1 MKDDVFSSFE
11 SPEFKELLKKYEE
24 MMHQHTSAYFDSDE
38 LTSIAEYYANKE
50 MMAESDKAIEYALQ
64 LHPDDTDAMLFRCS
78 NLITEG
84 RYDEAEMLLDAF
96 PDADD
101 NEALFLRGTIMVE
114 RRMAGEA
121 ESIFSRLADK
131 EEEDDKTGLLLDI
144 GETYLNAG
152 YRKHAYKWLKK
163 AYRLSPADYRVWESM
178 GMYYLNAGNLDKYI
192 YYMNRLLDEDP
203 YEITYWTNLARA
215 YLEQGYVEKAS
226 EAIDFA
232 ATVDSESPIVTEL
245 KGFLSLQTGDT
256 ERARELFMQ
265 IEHSH
270 PSRQHIWRALSECY
284 FTERNYGK
292 ALEYLD
298 KVIASTEIPSRR
310 ADLFQRKA
318 VCCLLADN
326 LELCKQSIDE
336 GLKCDGRF
344 AQLYV
349 TTAEYYI
356 HLEQMQKAR
365 EAFRKA
371 EELASDKGDF
381 IEETAELLFRY
392 SLTDEALGYFQRM
405 EKEYPERIKKYYYHL
420 AYCYYMR
427 KDTNNGINALI
438 AGIIYQPDLLR
449 HADQNGLSSLMTP
462 DFIKSGLA
470 IKRMIDNGTL
480 EILEEPD
487 DLNE

>member
-1 MKDDVFSSFE
+1 MKDNVFSSFE
-11 SPEFKELLKKYEE
+11 SPEFKALLKKYEE
-24 MMHQHTSAYFDSDE
+24 MVSQHASAYFDSDE

-50 MMAESDKAIEYALQ
+50 MMAESDKAIEYAIR
-64 LHPDDTDAMLFRCS
+64 LHPDDMDAILFRCS

-84 RYDEAEMLLDAF
+84 RYSEAEMLLDAF
-96 PDADD
+96 PDKEDS
-101 NEALFLRGTIMVE
+101 EALFLRATLFVE
-114 RRMAGEA
+114 QGKTDAA
-121 ESIFSRLADK
+121 ESIFSRLASDYD
-131 EEEDDKTGLLLDI
+131 DDKTGMLLDI

-152 YRKHAYKWLKK
+152 DKAHAYKWLKK
-163 AYRLSPADYRVWESM
+163 AYRLSPADSRVWESM
-178 GMYYLNAGNLDKYI
+178 GLYYLNTGNLDKYI

-203 YEITYWTNLARA
+203 YEITYWTNLARG

-232 ATVDSESPIVTEL
+232 SAIDSESPIVTEL
-245 KGFLSLQTGDT
+245 KGFLSLQMGDT
-256 ERARELFMQ
+256 ARARECFLQ

-284 FTERNYGK
+284 FTECNYGK

-298 KVIASTEIPSRR
+298 KVIETTEIPSRR

-318 VCCLLADN
+318 ICCLIAEN

-336 GLKCDGRF
+336 GLKCNGRY

-356 HLEQMQKAR
+356 HQEQMQKAR
-365 EAFRKA
+365 EALKQA
-371 EELASDKGDF
+371 ERLAPDKGDF

-392 SLTDEALGYFQRM
+392 SLTDDALGYFQRM
-405 EKEYPERIKKYYYHL
+405 ERDYPERIKKYYYHL
-420 AYCYYMR
+420 AYCYYMQ

-438 AGIIYQPDLLR
+438 SGIIYQPDLLR
-449 HADQNGLSSLMTP
+449 HADQNGLSNLMTP
-462 DFIKSGLA
+462 DFIRSGLA
-470 IKRMIDNGTL
+470 IKRMIDNGNL

-487 DLNE
+487 DFSE